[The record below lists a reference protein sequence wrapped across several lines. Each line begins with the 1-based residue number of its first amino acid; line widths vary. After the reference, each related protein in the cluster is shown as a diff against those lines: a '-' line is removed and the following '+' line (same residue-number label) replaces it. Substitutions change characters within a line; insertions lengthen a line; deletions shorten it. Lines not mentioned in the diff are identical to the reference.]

1 MTVLV
6 ECKRDRV
13 EGCRTVP
20 RVDAARWRE
29 VRRGDCELV
38 MISPEKRHGCSL
50 YRILTGKS
58 RAVVQS
64 LLQS

>member
-1 MTVLV
+1 MMTVLV

-13 EGCRTVP
+13 EGCRTAP

-38 MISPEKRHGCSL
+38 VISPEKRRAGSL
-50 YRILTGKS
+50 VGY
-58 RAVVQS
+58 
-64 LLQS
+64 